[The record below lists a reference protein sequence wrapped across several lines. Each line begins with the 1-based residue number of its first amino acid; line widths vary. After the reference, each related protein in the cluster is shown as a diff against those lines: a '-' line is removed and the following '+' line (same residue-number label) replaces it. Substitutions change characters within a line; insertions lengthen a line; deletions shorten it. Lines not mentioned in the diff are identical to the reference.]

1 MPPKYY
7 KQKKIQSNN
16 FSNAKYLI
24 IVESPSKCAKIEHF
38 LGIDYCCIASKG
50 HLRQL
55 KGLKSIDTKK
65 TFQPTFSIIDEKKFH
80 IESMKSFIYKFK
92 HEQIFLATDDDREGE
107 AIAWHICEIFDLPLS
122 TPRIIFHEITKNAI
136 INALKNPTKINMD
149 LVKAQHAR
157 QVLDVIVGYK
167 ISPFLW
173 KYLYNNKDN
182 SLSAGRCQTPALRL
196 IYENDQEKKDDVD
209 KSYKICGNFTD
220 KNLLFHLNKN
230 IDNKET
236 VEKFLNDS
244 IDFEHKLKLGKNSK
258 INKNPPIPFCTSKL
272 LQTAS
277 NTLQMSPKETMNICQ
292 ELYQNGHITYMRTES
307 KQYSQQFLD
316 KASKY
321 IETTFFSKKY
331 IGNYDKLVNKNSNNP
346 HEAIRVT
353 QLELKTIPG
362 SSNNRSIS
370 LYKLIWRNSI
380 ESCMSQANYENQ
392 VIEINNPSKDIY
404 IHNIEIPL
412 FLGWKVVQQ
421 KENILE
427 IQNNL
432 RGLILYFQSLEEA
445 NKTINYKHITA
456 EVHVKNNHSYYTEA
470 GLVNKLESLEIGRPS
485 TYSTII
491 ETLKERGYVKKQNYE
506 GIEVECINY
515 VLEGNKIKLNEIKK
529 FFGAEKN
536 KLFIQPIGKLA
547 LEFLLENFDSV
558 FTYEYTKTMENK
570 LDLISN
576 KEIDD
581 WAAICKECYNE
592 LKTLS
597 SSMKNLEKKSYPIC
611 ENYEFIFEKYGPVI
625 KHLKDDG
632 EIEYIQGNKQLSIDI
647 DKLKDGKYSLEELID
662 PGDICL
668 GKYED
673 HDMFIKHGRFGYYV
687 EWNDNRESIKSIEKP
702 ISDIT
707 LLDITEFLKNKT
719 KNETDILRELT
730 DNANIRKGKYGAY
743 VFYKTATM
751 KKPSFLNIKK
761 CPHGFLNCEKNILI
775 EWINKEYKINI

>member
-7 KQKKIQSNN
+7 KQKKIQINN

-38 LGIDYCCIASKG
+38 LGTDYCCIASKG

-65 TFQPTFSIIDEKKFH
+65 TFQPTFSIIDEKKSH
-80 IESMKSFIYKFK
+80 IENMKSFIYKFK

-136 INALKNPTKINMD
+136 IESLQCPTKINMD

-196 IYENDQEKKDDVD
+196 IYENDQEKKDEVD
-209 KSYKICGNFTD
+209 KSYKVCGNFTD

-230 IDNKET
+230 IDNEET
-236 VEKFLNDS
+236 VEKFLNNS
-244 IDFEHKLKLGKNSK
+244 IDFQHKLKLGKNSK

-331 IGNYDKLVNKNSNNP
+331 IGNHDKLVNKNSNNP

-362 SSNNRSIS
+362 SSNNRIIS

-392 VIEINNPSKDIY
+392 VIEINSPNKDIY

-412 FLGWKVVQQ
+412 FLGWKIVQQ

-445 NKTINYKHITA
+445 NKTIKFKDITA

-491 ETLKERGYVKKQNYE
+491 ETLKDRGYVKKQNYE
-506 GIEVECINY
+506 GIEVNCNNY
-515 VLEGNKIKLNEIKK
+515 VLVDRKIKLNKIKK

-547 LEFLLENFDSV
+547 LEFLLENFNSV

-632 EIEYIQGNKQLSIDI
+632 EIEYIQGNKQISIDI
-647 DKLKDGKYSLEELID
+647 DKLKEGKYSLEELID

-668 GKYED
+668 GKYEN

-687 EWNDNRESIKSIEKP
+687 EWDDNRESIKSIEKP
-702 ISDIT
+702 ISEIT
-707 LLDITEFLKNKT
+707 LLDVTNFLKNKT
-719 KNETDILRELT
+719 KNETNILRELT
-730 DNANIRKGKYGAY
+730 DNADIRKGKYGAY
-743 VFYKTATM
+743 VFYKTPTM

-761 CPHGFLNCEKNILI
+761 CPHGFLNCEKEILI